1 MKANVLR
8 GEEKRRASAHAR
20 LGLLNATQLGDK
32 RSLDLRWIYSDNLR
46 GRAWCVE
53 FEVSYTLLP
62 QARVGTSNSK
72 PR

>member
-20 LGLLNATQLGDK
+20 LGLLSATQLGDK

-46 GRAWCVE
+46 SRAWCVE
-53 FEVSYTLLP
+53 FEVPIPCCRKL
-62 QARVGTSNSK
+62 V
-72 PR
+72 